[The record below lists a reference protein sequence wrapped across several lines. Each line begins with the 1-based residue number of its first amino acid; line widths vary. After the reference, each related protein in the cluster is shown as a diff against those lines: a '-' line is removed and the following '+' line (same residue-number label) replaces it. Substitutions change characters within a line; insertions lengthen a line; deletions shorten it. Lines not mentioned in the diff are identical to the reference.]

1 MLCNKKTN
9 KQTRNI
15 LAIRWLQ
22 VWKFMSVICSN
33 YRFYYKTVL
42 SLLPFGLL
50 GFCWL
55 VLSMEFWVL
64 ACLFLSVKNTL
75 VPWSQISAISF
86 TGHNYM
92 KGSGRFP
99 LFACDSPTARVST
112 GVSGLMQDVSL
123 GTLGSDAL
131 QARAYC
137 DPALRQQ
144 TRGSGGNKVL
154 ASSQQPH
161 TQAHLA
167 ARTAPTWKG
176 CNPYTHPE
184 LGKSMPVDYLTTRLV
199 HKGCRLAIPWDG
211 GKKDICPAL
220 APAVSATVLCTMF
233 ILF

>member
-1 MLCNKKTN
+1 MITSLE
-9 KQTRNI
+9 I
-15 LAIRWLQ
+15 H
-22 VWKFMSVICSN
+22 VSYSN
-33 YRFYYKTVL
+33 YRFYYKTIL

-112 GVSGLMQDVSL
+112 GVSELTQDVSL

-137 DPALRQQ
+137 DPAPRQQ

-161 TQAHLA
+161 THKLTWLPEQHQHGKDVILTHTRSWVKACLLIIWLHGWYRKDADWPFPGMGARRTFVLHLLLLS
-167 ARTAPTWKG
+167 APR
-176 CNPYTHPE
+176 Y
-184 LGKSMPVDYLTTRLV
+184 S
-199 HKGCRLAIPWDG
+199 
-211 GKKDICPAL
+211 
-220 APAVSATVLCTMF
+220 APCLSYF
-233 ILF
+233 K